1 MNISNAHEAAWK
13 ASQTGKKQEGNSSK
27 KTEKQPICDRQ
38 AENGMRAT
46 ETSPAC
52 LLFTLSIPI
61 SVVGTFGEPPSRLRG
76 PSRNAHGPSPSVF
89 FLPRGCPFRDVLL
102 RCDATWRHF
111 RDA

>member
-1 MNISNAHEAAWK
+1 MLTRLRGRRRKRARNRK
-13 ASQTGKKQEGNSSK
+13 ATPAQPKK

-38 AENGMRAT
+38 AENGSRAT

-52 LLFTLSIPI
+52 VLFTLSIPI
-61 SVVGTFGEPPSRLRG
+61 SVVGTFGEAPSRLRG

-89 FLPRGCPFRDVLL
+89 FLPRGCPFRNVLL
-102 RCDATWRHF
+102 RCDATWRHL